1 MKKRLLAVS
10 DDDDEENQGE
20 DEALPTLDE
29 VHAYLEEQDEENQE
43 QVVPK
48 RRTRRRKNQ
57 EQGDLRKT
65 KIYLYDHKNLQTR
78 MRMRTFHK
86 QTRRNGN
93 YATGETG
100 RKHCGKK
107 L

>member
-10 DDDDEENQGE
+10 DDDDGENPGE

-29 VHAYLEEQDEENQE
+29 IHAYLEEQEENQE

-65 KIYLYDHKNLQTR
+65 KNYL
-78 MRMRTFHK
+78 
-86 QTRRNGN
+86 
-93 YATGETG
+93 
-100 RKHCGKK
+100 
-107 L
+107 